1 MLRPLFPYLKSY
13 KKQLILGPF
22 FKLIEAVFELCL
34 PMVMAELIDR
44 GVKAGNGDLVVR
56 YGLVILGLAV
66 LGACSAYVCQY
77 YASIASQGFGTRLR
91 SSLFEKMGQF
101 SFAELD
107 SFGTE
112 TLVNRLTNDVNQ
124 LQQAVAMIIRL
135 VIRAPFL
142 CLGGL
147 VMALIINP
155 LLSLVLFVAVPVL
168 AAALYLIM
176 KKTAPLFG
184 RQQKKLDR
192 LALDVKE
199 NLAGSRVIR
208 AFDKQAEQEAEFA
221 EDNAAFYRAAMRIQK
236 ISSLLNPATLLIINL
251 AMVAILWFGGV
262 QVNAGSMTQGEVVAY
277 INYATIISSAMIVLS
292 NLVVLFTK
300 AWASAGRVTEILQTR
315 PSVADDPRAIPL
327 PPPSEAPAVRFEQVS
342 FAFSEDGQNVLEGLD
357 FEVGRGQK
365 FGIIGPTGSGKST
378 LINLLCRFYD
388 VGAGS
393 VSVNGSD
400 VRKVRQASLLKGVGL
415 VPQKI
420 SLLSGTV
427 RSNLALGLN
436 DPKDEKL
443 WKALDIAQC
452 GFVREK
458 EGLETEVRQNG
469 ANFSGGQKQRLTI
482 ARALAKD
489 PEILIF
495 DDSLSAL
502 DSLTCANLL
511 RALREA
517 FPDLTLFLVS
527 QRVSTV
533 QDCDQILVLDN
544 GRPAGLGR
552 HEELLNSCALYR
564 EIYQSQVQS

>member
-1 MLRPLFPYLKSY
+1 MLSPLFPYLKPY

-34 PMVMAELIDR
+34 PLVMAELVDK
-44 GVKAGNGDLVVR
+44 GVKTGDSGLVIR
-56 YGLVILGLAV
+56 YGLLILGLAV

-77 YASIASQGFGTRLR
+77 NASIASQGFGTKLR
-91 SSLFEKMGQF
+91 SSLFQKIGQF

-107 SFGTE
+107 RFGTG
-112 TLVNRLTNDVNQ
+112 TLVNRLTNDINQ

-147 VMALIINP
+147 VMALLINP
-155 LLSLVLFVAVPVL
+155 LLSLVLFVAVPIL
-168 AAALYLIM
+168 AAAMALIM
-176 KKTAPLFG
+176 TKTAPLFT

-192 LALDVKE
+192 LSLDVKE

-208 AFDKQAEQEAEFA
+208 AFDKQAEQQEEFE
-221 EDNAAFYRAAMRIQK
+221 EDNRAFYQAAMRIQK

-251 AMVAILWFGGV
+251 AMVAILWFGGI
-262 QVNAGSMTQGEVVAY
+262 QVNAGSMSQGEVVAY
-277 INYATIISSAMIVLS
+277 INYATIISSAMIVVS

-300 AWASAGRVTEILQTR
+300 AWASAGRVTEILLT
-315 PSVADDPRAIPL
+315 PVSTTDDPSAVSL
-327 PPPSEAPAVRFEQVS
+327 PPVCDLPVVRFDHVSFSFSGDGKNAVENLNFQVS
-342 FAFSEDGQNVLEGLD
+342 A
-357 FEVGRGQK
+357 GQK
-365 FGIIGPTGSGKST
+365 FGIIGPTGSGKTT

-388 VGAGS
+388 ASEGA
-393 VSVNGSD
+393 VLVNGTD
-400 VRKVRQASLLKGVGL
+400 VKKIRHASLLKGIGL

-427 RSNLALGLN
+427 RSNVALGLEN
-436 DPKDEKL
+436 PDDAVIHR
-443 WKALDIAQC
+443 ALEIAQC
-452 GFVREK
+452 GFVHEK

-482 ARALAKD
+482 ARALAKK

-502 DSLTCANLL
+502 DSLTCANLMN
-511 RALREA
+511 ALKES
-517 FPDLTLFLVS
+517 FPQITMFLIS
-527 QRVSTV
+527 QRVSSV
-533 QDCDQILVLDN
+533 QNCDQILVLDN
-544 GRPAGLGR
+544 GRVAGLGT
-552 HEELLNSCALYR
+552 HETLLASCELYR
-564 EIYQSQVQS
+564 EIYQSQVQA